1 MSDAIAG
8 RQAVLKRSG
17 VAIAEVLSITG
28 PGMTRDFIDVTN
40 LASTGGYREFIS
52 GYRDGGELTF
62 TINFIYAGY
71 NNMKTDFDSDSSIA
85 YQVILPDG
93 GNTTLSFNGYVTTMP
108 LNITPD
114 EAVTCDITIKITGEV
129 SLAA

>member
-1 MSDAIAG
+1 MSNAIGG
-8 RQAVLKRSG
+8 RGAVLKRSA

-40 LASTGGYREFIS
+40 LGSTGGYREYIS

-71 NNMKTDFDSDSSIA
+71 NNMKSDFDSDNSTV
-85 YQVILPDG
+85 YDVVLPDA
-93 GNTTLSFNGYVTTMP
+93 GNTTLSFNGYVTSMP
-108 LNITPD
+108 LNIAPD
-114 EAVTCDITIKITGEV
+114 DAVTCDITIKITGQV
-129 SLAA
+129 TLTA

>member
-1 MSDAIAG
+1 MSSAIAG
-8 RQAVLKRSG
+8 AGAVLKRAGSA
-17 VAIAEVLSITG
+17 VAEVLTITG

-40 LASTGGYREFIS
+40 LGSSGGYREYIS
-52 GYRDGGELTF
+52 GFRDGGELTF

-71 NNMKTDFDSDSSIA
+71 NNMKTDFESDSTVA
-85 YQVILPDG
+85 YQVVLPDG
-93 GNTTLSFNGYVTTMP
+93 GNTTLSFNGFVTSLP

-114 EAVTCDITIKITGEV
+114 DAVTCDITIKITGQV